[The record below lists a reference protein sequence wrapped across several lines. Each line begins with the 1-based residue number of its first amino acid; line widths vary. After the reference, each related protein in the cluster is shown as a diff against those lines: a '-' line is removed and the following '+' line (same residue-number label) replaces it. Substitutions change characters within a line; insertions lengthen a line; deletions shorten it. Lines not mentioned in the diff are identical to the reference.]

1 MENKDFSKR
10 PALIYALLIL
20 AANVASYQTVVF
32 SLWFSRRCYERS
44 RGEMITMLYEKTLS
58 RKIID
63 TPDEATSDDESSN
76 VPNGNGPPETATKTP
91 SSLLTKLCEKS
102 PRFLNAIFRGKSALD
117 TSKEVKGK
125 TRASTG
131 KILNLMRYVSNQ
143 GSEVY
148 GTDRAPNSN
157 DVYEVSQR

>member
-32 SLWFSRRCYERS
+32 SLWFGRRCYERS

-63 TPDEATSDDESSN
+63 TPDEATNDDESSN
-76 VPNGNGPPETATKTP
+76 MPNGNGPPETTKTTF
-91 SSLLTKLCEKS
+91 SSVINKVYESIPK
-102 PRFLNAIFRGKSALD
+102 FLNALFRKKAALD
-117 TSKEVKGK
+117 KMKEAKSKS
-125 TRASTG
+125 RASTG
-131 KILNLMRYVSNQ
+131 KILNLLRYASN
-143 GSEVY
+143 
-148 GTDRAPNSN
+148 
-157 DVYEVSQR
+157 